1 MTRLTSADHL
11 VIKQLATG
19 MSCWY
24 LGSMDYFTP
33 IKVGW
38 IRPGC
43 VGEIS
48 PNLRSLVTIT
58 SMDTLVTNESSIE
71 NATM

>member
-1 MTRLTSADHL
+1 MLGPMSLDFSGSD
-11 VIKQLATG
+11 VKGGTG

-38 IRPGC
+38 IRPG
-43 VGEIS
+43 EITQ
-48 PNLRSLVTIT
+48 P
-58 SMDTLVTNESSIE
+58 TN
-71 NATM
+71 